1 VRSDFQSKRA
11 TGCDQRARS
20 SASIAGGLT
29 CLGPTLTIRCG
40 VTVGESSRAFASRQS
55 GRRRER
61 WS

>member
-1 VRSDFQSKRA
+1 VRADFQSKR
-11 TGCDQRARS
+11 TSGCDQRARS

-29 CLGPTLTIRCG
+29 RLGRTLTIRYG
-40 VTVGESSRAFASRQS
+40 VTVGESRRAFASRQS